1 MTKKITTFGIFTA
14 LMVVGGYILY
24 FVSRAIPIPGSKFIF
39 MGPYLTFVMILP
51 LIRYPRFGTIT
62 LINLAFGGV
71 MFILSPWMTL
81 AIIVSGIAA
90 DIIML
95 LPIWMKIKQLLSMG
109 VYNGMSALTSFYV
122 SNYIT
127 GNMINEILSFKSL
140 LVLLVLAIITG
151 ILGGYAGLKVDKIYL
166 RSFKIKKT

>member
-14 LMVVGGYILY
+14 LMIVGGYILY

-39 MGPYLTFVMILP
+39 MGPYLTFVMIMP
-51 LIRYPRFGTIT
+51 LIRYPRFGTLT

-81 AIIVSGIAA
+81 AIIVSGIVA

-127 GNMINEILSFKSL
+127 GNMINEIFSFKSL